1 MTVKDLLNSIILD
14 TRLGDTVLFYDMDVK
29 EFKQLEGIERIGN
42 SLCFKLSDEKKN
54 DMALREDFF
63 KDA

>member
-42 SLCFKLSDEKKN
+42 SLCFKLSGQKKN
-54 DMALREDFF
+54 DMTLREDFF